1 MEYFFVGSTSEYLF
15 ETLVYMDG
23 FDPTRLAWAWYSFA
37 DSDLLRFH
45 WTRFQVEFVCI
56 LNIKWDVS

>member
-23 FDPTRLAWAWYSFA
+23 FDSTRLAWAFYSFA
-37 DSDLLRFH
+37 DSDLLMFH
-45 WTRFQVEFVCI
+45 
-56 LNIKWDVS
+56 